1 MTKTSR
7 KPDFSEA
14 SKLKPGSATLT
25 DAQLKRAETE
35 ASRARPKGRGTREL
49 KRVASSSPVAE
60 GTKPAEFRAGSKQA
74 LVLSML
80 QRKVGASLA
89 DLASAT
95 GWLPH
100 TTRAALTGLRKRGYM
115 LERSRPEEG
124 KHSVYR
130 VVRHS
135 AQSTAA

>member
-35 ASRARPKGRGTREL
+35 ASRARPNSRGTGEPGRAAP
-49 KRVASSSPVAE
+49 ASPLAKD
-60 GTKPAEFRAGSKQA
+60 TKPAEFRAGSKQA

-80 QRKVGASLA
+80 RRKGGASIA
-89 DLASAT
+89 DLVSAT

-100 TTRAALTGLRKRGYM
+100 TTRAALTGLRKRGYV

-124 KHSVYR
+124 KPSVCKI
-130 VVRHS
+130 VRRP
-135 AQSTAA
+135 AQPPAA

>member
-35 ASRARPKGRGTREL
+35 ASRARPNSRGTGEPGRAAP
-49 KRVASSSPVAE
+49 ASPLAKD
-60 GTKPAEFRAGSKQA
+60 TKPAEFRAGSKQA

-100 TTRAALTGLRKRGYM
+100 TTRAALTGLRKRGYV
-115 LERSRPEEG
+115 LERSRAEG
-124 KHSVYR
+124 KPSIYR
-130 VVRHS
+130 VAQGP